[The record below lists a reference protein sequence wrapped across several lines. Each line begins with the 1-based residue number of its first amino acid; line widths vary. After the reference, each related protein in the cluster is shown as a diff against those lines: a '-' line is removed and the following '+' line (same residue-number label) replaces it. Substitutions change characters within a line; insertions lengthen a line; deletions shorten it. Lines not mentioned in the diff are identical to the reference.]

1 VAVEQAI
8 ESAIVGG
15 SAILLATAALAKGRA
30 PVPTERALA
39 TLGWPSRPPLVRL
52 LATLEIVVAIGALTG
67 PLAVFAPA
75 LAALYLGFAGFALA
89 ALAAQTPLSS
99 CGCFGRADTPPTTGH
114 VVWNTVVAAVAV
126 LAAEATAVPKGWP
139 HCETGEGAWLTAASS
154 VAIAVVG
161 YLVLA
166 VLPRRMA
173 R

>member
-126 LAAEATAVPKGWP
+126 LAAVNQAPSPVSQWGQPFGTAV
-139 HCETGEGAWLTAASS
+139 ASAASS